1 MADVGEYTEFW
12 VACAAA
18 GPVLLI
24 PTYLMVRQERAP
36 GSTVRSGVSV
46 GSVAFLAAG
55 TILALVQLAGGT
67 PVHGTQGGRVIEL
80 VLICAPVAA
89 LVTTLMADGKA
100 RRRHSRPP
108 GDPPYAD
115 EMGLPDIPR

>member
-1 MADVGEYTEFW
+1 MADAAEYTEFW

-36 GSTVRSGVSV
+36 GSTVRSGLSVASV
-46 GSVAFLAAG
+46 GFLAAG

-67 PVHGTQGGRVIEL
+67 PVQGKAPGRIIEL

-89 LVTTLMADGKA
+89 LVGSLLRELRSTP
-100 RRRHSRPP
+100 RSRSS
-108 GDPPYAD
+108 GDPPQVDA
-115 EMGLPDIPR
+115 MGLPEVPR

>member
-55 TILALVQLAGGT
+55 TIIALVQLAGG
-67 PVHGTQGGRVIEL
+67 
-80 VLICAPVAA
+80 
-89 LVTTLMADGKA
+89 KA
-100 RRRHSRPP
+100 RRRHARPP